1 MKSALKTAS
10 TALKRWLA
18 LYRRR
23 SIEINLSGAIDTLPL
38 VRDPLTRERMQLAI
52 REMSLALCKA
62 RAEYTALLPAGQRI
76 VWDIA

>member
-1 MKSALKTAS
+1 
-10 TALKRWLA
+10 
-18 LYRRR
+18 
-23 SIEINLSGAIDTLPL
+23 
-38 VRDPLTRERMQLAI
+38 MQLAI